1 MIYMFSHSH
10 PFYKVDDAT
19 LYAKLVIATLGSQY
33 VSMIA
38 PIKRAKNGR
47 GEINAPKAHF
57 SGAAHWD
64 REVKVQMDFI
74 LNGNWNGQT
83 NINLHTFP
91 EKHRPSFHYIQR

>member
-1 MIYMFSHSH
+1 MFSHSH

-47 GEINAPKAHF
+47 GEINILKAQF
-57 SGAAHWD
+57 PGDVHWY
-64 REVKVQMDFI
+64 R
-74 LNGNWNGQT
+74 
-83 NINLHTFP
+83 
-91 EKHRPSFHYIQR
+91 